1 MSIGYGSISSYHSI
15 RYDLFFDETTHS
27 AYFEAN
33 GRKYTVKLNDMYITN
48 INQNKK
54 IWVIL
59 SQTPPRLI
67 NLDAELDENDIVIKI
82 L

>member
-1 MSIGYGSISSYHSI
+1 MSIGYGSISRYHSS

-54 IWVIL
+54 IWVVL
-59 SQTPPRLI
+59 SPKPI
-67 NLDAELDENDIVIKI
+67 NNLNAELDENDIIIQI

>member
-1 MSIGYGSISSYHSI
+1 MI
-15 RYDLFFDETTHS
+15 
-27 AYFEAN
+27 YFLAN

-59 SQTPPRLI
+59 SPRLI
-67 NLDAELDENDIVIKI
+67 NNLNAELDENDIIIQI